1 MFAQVIIFS
10 IKIQLCLD
18 KVQERW
24 WEAAFDGEDKLNTRK
39 IDCSR
44 PMHELDDEAQAK
56 IQQLM
61 YDEQRKRQGLLTS
74 EQEKMKNILASA
86 WNKEGSPF
94 RGTPYDPSQVKI
106 DGTSMHIQTQPM

>member
-1 MFAQVIIFS
+1 MS
-10 IKIQLCLD
+10 LD

-24 WEAAFDGEDKLNTRK
+24 WESSFEGETKINTQK

-61 YDEQRKRQGLLTS
+61 YDEHQKQLGLPTS
-74 EQEKMKNILASA
+74 EE
-86 WNKEGSPF
+86 
-94 RGTPYDPSQVKI
+94 QV
-106 DGTSMHIQTQPM
+106 

>member
-74 EQEKMKNILASA
+74 EQEVSVDSISICCSSIYIAL
-86 WNKEGSPF
+86 
-94 RGTPYDPSQVKI
+94 
-106 DGTSMHIQTQPM
+106 